1 MMRLAARLR
10 FMFGAFVLAGFIAL
24 AAPAHAQQQSPIIDP
39 RRGCSSNPPGGCG
52 IISTK

>member
-24 AAPAHAQQQSPIIDP
+24 AAPAPAQQQSPIIDP
-39 RRGCSSNPPGGCG
+39 NASVLNEQTLARLP
-52 IISTK
+52 